1 MCNQLILLAQ
11 QSQRHYLAQC
21 EHGTLHLVWMHTTL
35 HLNPALMCE
44 LTDVLHAWA
53 ADAYDPDALE
63 AHLAEVRLERA
74 AFDSYNLW
82 VEHTALRLSP
92 AELAMLHEM
101 VIHAD
106 QLLRA
111 MVVDVMQMAEKVPA
125 ADSHFATLP
134 VLQISNPAK
143 PLADAGFCHE
153 LAVAA
158 QRIYTPN

>member
-11 QSQRHYLAQC
+11 QSQRHYFAQC

-53 ADAYDPDALE
+53 ADEYDPDALE
-63 AHLAEVRLERA
+63 THFAEVRLEQA

-92 AELAMLHEM
+92 AEVAMLHEM
-101 VIHAD
+101 VRRAD

-111 MVVDVMQMAEKVPA
+111 MIVDVRQVASNVA
-125 ADSHFATLP
+125 NADSHFATLP
-134 VLQISNPAK
+134 VLQISK
-143 PLADAGFCHE
+143 STMPLADAGFCHE

>member
-35 HLNPALMCE
+35 HLNPQLMCE

-53 ADAYDPDALE
+53 ADEYDPAALE
-63 AHLAEVRLERA
+63 THLAEVRLEQA

-92 AELAMLHEM
+92 AEVAMLHEM
-101 VIHAD
+101 VSRAD

-111 MVVDVMQMAEKVPA
+111 MVVDVVQVAANMPA
-125 ADSHFATLP
+125 AESHFATLP
-134 VLQISNPAK
+134 VLQISNPAM

-158 QRIYTPN
+158 QRTYTPN